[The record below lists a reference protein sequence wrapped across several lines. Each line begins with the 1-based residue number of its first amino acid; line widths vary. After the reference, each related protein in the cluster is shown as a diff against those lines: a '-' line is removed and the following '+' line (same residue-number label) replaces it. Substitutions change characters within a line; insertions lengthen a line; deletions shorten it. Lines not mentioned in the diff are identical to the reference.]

1 MKRTLKKLLLKASER
16 LYRFA
21 VNLGDDGDA
30 ENSDLLRY
38 PECMFSNSRA
48 QTLKDLSDR
57 LEDYIESRK
66 LYMDPD
72 ISLSRIAAMVGSN
85 RTYVS
90 NILSSKKGFKTYLNE
105 LRFKSICQQ
114 IEALQSGHE
123 GLLGEDE
130 ERVDA
135 SRYAN
140 IILRNGFSD
149 MRTFRRQLSIV
160 GGEWASRLR
169 NMVY

>member
-1 MKRTLKKLLLKASER
+1 MKKAIKKILLGASAR
-16 LYRFA
+16 LYRIA
-21 VNLGDDGDA
+21 ILLENEDRKEDG
-30 ENSDLLRY
+30 ELLRY
-38 PECMFSNSRA
+38 PECLFSNSRA
-48 QTLKDLSDR
+48 DTLKNLSDR

-72 ISLSRIAAMVGSN
+72 LNLSRIASMVGSN

-105 LRFKSICQQ
+105 LRFKSIYQQ
-114 IEALQSGHE
+114 IEAMSSERDGM
-123 GLLGEDE
+123 LGEDE

-140 IILRNGFSD
+140 IILSNGFSD
-149 MRTFRRQLSIV
+149 MRTFRRQLSLI

-169 NMVY
+169 DILY